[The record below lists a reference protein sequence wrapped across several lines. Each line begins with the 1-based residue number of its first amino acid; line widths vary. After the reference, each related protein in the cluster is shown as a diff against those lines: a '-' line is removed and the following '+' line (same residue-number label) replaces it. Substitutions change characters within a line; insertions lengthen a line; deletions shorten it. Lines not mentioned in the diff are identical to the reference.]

1 MPTSDQKTFKDFFFG
16 APSFWKAAYS
26 WRPELYIIVA
36 AFAFLAWLIP
46 SLQRFFFHWPMC
58 IGIGVIGLIVKEIE
72 RRKNPPAATP
82 EHVEAP
88 APPMILQRLQDSTS
102 CAFLVLPLV
111 VAAAIVSPTMD
122 PMISATLEVAFPL
135 LNFHAVTSL
144 CCWLVYR
151 LTYGR

>member
-1 MPTSDQKTFKDFFFG
+1 
-16 APSFWKAAYS
+16 
-26 WRPELYIIVA
+26 
-36 AFAFLAWLIP
+36 
-46 SLQRFFFHWPMC
+46 MC
-58 IGIGVIGLIVKEIE
+58 FGIGVIGLIAKEIE
-72 RRKNPPAATP
+72 RRKNSPVATA
-82 EHVEAP
+82 EHAKAP

-122 PMISATLEVAFPL
+122 PMISVTLEVAFPL
-135 LNFHAVTSL
+135 LNFRAATSL